1 MEGQT
6 PIPSGVNVV
15 EPTMA
20 AAPQPQM
27 AAQPMAAPTPTQ
39 TSFFGGINAVEL
51 LVGVALVTF
60 FCFGIYYYK
69 MQTKVVNPAI
79 QSMND
84 KVDKLDSDLAKLEE
98 VVAPQQ

>member
-1 MEGQT
+1 MGEGQT

-15 EPTMA
+15 EPPMA

-27 AAQPMAAPTPTQ
+27 AAQTMAAPTQ

-51 LVGVALVTF
+51 LLYTVIITTGF
-60 FCFGIYYYK
+60 FAIYYYR
-69 MQTKVVNPAI
+69 TNTRIVNPAI

-84 KVDKLDSDLAKLEE
+84 KVDKLDSDLAKLE
-98 VVAPQQ
+98 

>member
-1 MEGQT
+1 MEQT

-15 EPTMA
+15 EPPMA

-27 AAQPMAAPTPTQ
+27 AAQPMAAATPTQ
-39 TSFFGGINAVEL
+39 SNFFGGINAVEFL
-51 LVGVALVTF
+51 IGVSLVTF